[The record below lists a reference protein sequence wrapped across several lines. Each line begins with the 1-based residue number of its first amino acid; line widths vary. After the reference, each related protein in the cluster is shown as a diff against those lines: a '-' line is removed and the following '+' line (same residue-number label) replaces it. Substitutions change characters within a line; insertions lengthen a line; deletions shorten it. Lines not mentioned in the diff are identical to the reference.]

1 MTPDQTSPASAT
13 ALAANLDSREAG
25 RLVAG
30 LLALRGSELT
40 LDASEVRRLGAQCLQ
55 ALIAAQTAW
64 SEDGQAFRILEPSAE
79 FRDAC
84 ALMGADRLTAS
95 EADGEDPLCR

>member
-1 MTPDQTSPASAT
+1 MATDQTTPAGAT

-30 LLALRGSELT
+30 LLALRGSDLA

-55 ALIAAQTAW
+55 ALIAAQAAW
-64 SEDGQAFRILEPSAE
+64 SEDGQSFRILGASAE
-79 FRDAC
+79 FRDASV
-84 ALMGADRLTAS
+84 LMGADRLTAS
-95 EADGEDPLCR
+95 ESDGED

>member
-1 MTPDQTSPASAT
+1 MSVDQTPSAGAT

-30 LLALRGSELT
+30 LLALRGSDLA

-55 ALIAAQTAW
+55 ALIAAQAAW
-64 SEDGQAFRILEPSAE
+64 SEDDKSFRILGASAE

-95 EADGEDPLCR
+95 DADGEA